1 MIIINILEEAG
12 LVGYWKVSVEENRN
26 LLLVE

>member
-12 LVGYWKVSVEENRN
+12 LVGYWKASAEENRN
-26 LLLVE
+26 LVLVE